1 MSRLPNSVIHSTSRI
16 VRQAA
21 TTSNLHVVGRE
32 RELTALHGFLESYQP
47 ARALV
52 LSGGP
57 GIGKTA
63 LWEAGIEAAHERG
76 IHVLTT
82 RASEAEA
89 QLSFAGLGDLLE
101 RVDRTVF
108 ASLPAPQARALDV
121 ALLRAEPDGPPPEPR
136 AIGTAFLN
144 VLRALS
150 SRDRVLVAADD
161 LQWLDPAS
169 AAALAFAARRLG
181 HVPVGFLA
189 TARSLGSG
197 SLELALENVGLE
209 RLEIEPL
216 SLGATRRLLSE
227 RLGLSLPRRVL
238 RRVFETTGGTPLFAL
253 ELGRLLAERGL
264 PEIGD
269 ELPVPDVVE
278 DLLGARVASLPVEAR
293 RVLLAVALSPNLAVS
308 ELNVLAGTTAVDEA
322 VDAGVVVLDGE
333 HVRLSHP
340 LLGAAATR
348 HASAA
353 ERRDLHR
360 ELGEIVGDDELRA
373 RHLALATSTPD
384 IELATVVAGAAA
396 RAWSRAAGH
405 DAVELARHALR
416 LTPQGTAAY
425 TERLLTLAD
434 YLATAGEE
442 HRLTELLA
450 RRLDALPPGRARA
463 RAHLLL
469 GEAADLA
476 GHEEH
481 LDRAL
486 AEADIEPALRAT
498 ALATK
503 ARLLA
508 ATRIVRIAEAE
519 VMAQE
524 ALAAARAAAAGGDV
538 ERFGLR
544 ALAWARILGGH
555 PLDDLGA
562 SDGEGASAYDRAL
575 LGHGAGIR
583 LMFRGEV
590 EQARSVFLQLRSL
603 AEERGEGRAS
613 RGLHLRL
620 CELEL
625 RAGDAEAA
633 SRLLADWEEWISLAD
648 MDRPRGRCEALLAVL
663 RGSADEAEQRAAQVI
678 ALAEAQGERW
688 DVLEARRASGI
699 AALLSGEPQRGAKS
713 LAVVWEHTQSEG
725 VNDPGAFPVAPD
737 LVEALVELDDVDRAL
752 AVANRLEELAHQ
764 QKHPWGLPSSKRCF
778 ALVRLASGHDEQ
790 AVAALAEAADAY
802 RALGLRFDHARS
814 LLSLGRVQ
822 RRFKK
827 WAAARTA
834 LEQAA
839 AAFEASCCTGWVE
852 LTRSELERV
861 GGRRPRSVGELTPTE
876 QRVAELAADGL
887 ANKEIARRL
896 FVSVHTVEL
905 HLSHAYAKL
914 GVRSRAQLARRLA
927 ARA

>member
-1 MSRLPNSVIHSTSRI
+1 

-32 RELTALHGFLESYQP
+32 RELTALRDFLESYQP
-47 ARALV
+47 ALALV

-76 IHVLTT
+76 IRVLTT

-89 QLSFAGLGDLLE
+89 QFSFAGLSDLLE
-101 RVDRTVF
+101 RVDKTAF

-150 SRDRVLVAADD
+150 SGDRILVAVDD

-169 AAALAFAARRLG
+169 ADALAFAARRLG
-181 HVPVGFLA
+181 QVPVGFLA
-189 TARSLGSG
+189 TARSRRSG

-264 PEIGD
+264 PDIGD

-293 RVLLAVALSPNLAVS
+293 RVLLAVALSPSLAVS

-322 VDAGVVVLDGE
+322 VDAGFVVLDGE
-333 HVRLSHP
+333 DVRLSHP

-384 IELATVVAGAAA
+384 IELATVVAAAAA

-405 DAVELARHALR
+405 DAVELAGHALR
-416 LTPQGTAAY
+416 LTPKGTAEH
-425 TERLLTLAD
+425 TERLLTLAG

-450 RRLDALPPGRARA
+450 PRLDALPPGRARA

-469 GEAADLA
+469 GEATDLA

-519 VMAQE
+519 RMAQE
-524 ALAAARAAAAGGDV
+524 ALAAARAAGADV

-555 PLDDLGA
+555 PVDDLDP

-575 LGHGAGIR
+575 VGHGAGIR

-633 SRLLADWEEWISLAD
+633 SRLLADWEEWVSLAD

-699 AALLSGEPQRGAKS
+699 AALLSGEPQRGANS

-737 LVEALVELDDVDRAL
+737 LVEALVELDDVDRAV

-764 QKHPWGLPSSKRCF
+764 QEHPWGLPSAKRCF

-876 QRVAELAADGL
+876 QRVAELAAEGL

-896 FVSVHTVEL
+896 FVGVHTVEL